1 MTAEKNY
8 YQILG
13 VDYHASE
20 NDIKLAYRNLARK
33 YHPDVNDSKNAE
45 LILASI
51 NEAYGV
57 LSNPQKRRNYDLYK
71 LKEFPQ
77 VNKYDKNIQDIY
89 KKIVALRKSTV
100 QMNKFRLDKQAIF
113 TSLHAIINDENIAV
127 INASDDEQLK
137 QDLLEEVLGITV
149 MLDFAQQKIIAE
161 HLLKTGKDNK
171 QINSFIKQQ
180 KTAHFFQKYQL
191 LIAVIAGII
200 ILVVLMNIF

>member
-1 MTAEKNY
+1 MTAKKNY

-13 VDYHASE
+13 VDYYASE

-33 YHPDVNDSKNAE
+33 YHPDVNHSKNAE

-57 LSNPQKRRNYDLYK
+57 LYNPQKRRNYDLYE
-71 LKEFPQ
+71 LKEFPL

-89 KKIVALRKSTV
+89 KKIITLRKSTV
-100 QMNKFRLDKQAIF
+100 QMNKFRLDKQSIF
-113 TSLHAIINDENIAV
+113 TLLHAIINDENIAL
-127 INASDDEQLK
+127 INMSDDEQLK
-137 QDLLEEVLGITV
+137 QNLLEEVLGITV

-161 HLLKTGKDNK
+161 YLLKIGKDNK

-180 KTAHFFQKYQL
+180 KTAHFFQKYHWVV
-191 LIAVIAGII
+191 AVIVGII
-200 ILVVLMNIF
+200 ILLVLINIF